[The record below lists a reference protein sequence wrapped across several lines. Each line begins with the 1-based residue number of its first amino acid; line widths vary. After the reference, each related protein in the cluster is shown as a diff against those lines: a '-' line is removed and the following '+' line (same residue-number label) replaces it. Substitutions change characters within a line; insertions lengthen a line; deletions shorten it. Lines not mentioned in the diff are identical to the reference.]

1 MIPLTSWDLAAAAG
15 LVGLLAVAAWRA
27 RLGVSR
33 QLSWL
38 ALRSSAQLL
47 LLGLVLRALF
57 ASETVWVVAAAAAVM
72 LAVAAREVRR
82 RQRRPLRGRPGYFIG
97 AGAMFLSSFTVTL
110 FALAFVL
117 GPEPW
122 WEPRL
127 AVPLLGMVLGNTM
140 TGVALSV
147 ERLTEGVVRERE
159 VIEQRLLL
167 GEPREAAVSPVA
179 REAGRAG
186 LIPSLNA
193 MAAAGIVS
201 LPGMMT
207 GQILAGAPPMEAV
220 RYQILILFL
229 IAAGTGFGV
238 LAAVRWVSRR
248 LFDDRHRLRLDR
260 LADR

>member
-1 MIPLTSWDLAAAAG
+1 MIPLTALDLLAAAG
-15 LVGLLAVAAWRA
+15 LVLLLAAAAWRE

-33 QLSWL
+33 SLAWL
-38 ALRSSAQLL
+38 AVRSGGQLL
-47 LLGLVLRALF
+47 LLGLVLRLLF
-57 ASETVWVVAAAAAVM
+57 AVESGWWVAAAAAVM

-82 RQRRPLRGRPGYFIG
+82 RQPRPLRGRWGYLVG
-97 AGAMFLSSFTVTL
+97 AGAMFVSSFTVTL
-110 FALAFVL
+110 FALALLL
-117 GPEPW
+117 GPSPW

-140 TGVALSV
+140 NGIALSV
-147 ERLTEGVVRERE
+147 ERLTESLVRDRE

-167 GEPREAAVSPVA
+167 GETREEAASDLRREAA
-179 REAGRAG
+179 RAG
-186 LIPSLNA
+186 LIPILNA

-207 GQILAGAPPMEAV
+207 GQILAGAAPLDAV

-238 LAAVRWVSRR
+238 LLAVRVVARR

-260 LADR
+260 LAG

>member
-1 MIPLTSWDLAAAAG
+1 MIPLTSGDLAAAAG
-15 LVGLLAVAAWRA
+15 LVLLLAAAAWRA

-38 ALRSSAQLL
+38 ALRSAAQLL

-57 ASETVWVVAAAAAVM
+57 ASGAPWVVALAAGVM

-82 RQRRPLRGRPGYFIG
+82 RQRRPLRGRAGVLIG
-97 AGAMFLSSFTVTL
+97 GGAMFLSSFTVTL
-110 FALAFVL
+110 FALVFVL

-127 AVPLLGMVLGNTM
+127 AIPLLGMVLGNTM

-147 ERLTEGVVRERE
+147 ERLTEGVIRDRE

-167 GEPREAAVSPVA
+167 GEPRERAVSPVA

-238 LAAVRWVSRR
+238 LAAVRAVSRR

-260 LADR
+260 LAS